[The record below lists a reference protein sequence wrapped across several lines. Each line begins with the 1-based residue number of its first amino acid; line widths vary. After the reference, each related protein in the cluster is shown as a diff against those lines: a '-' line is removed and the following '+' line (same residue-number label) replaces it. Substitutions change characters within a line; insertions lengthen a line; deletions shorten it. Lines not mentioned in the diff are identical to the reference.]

1 MLACERF
8 TLMQPDVLSI
18 LCCPE
23 DHSKLTPASGSLVAE
38 INSAIRRGQIQNR
51 AGRIIEQTTDGGL
64 ARTGGDVVYPII
76 DGIPVL
82 VRDEAIEIDQLEG
95 RHEGS

>member
-1 MLACERF
+1 
-8 TLMQPDVLSI
+8 MQPDVLSI

-23 DHSKLTPASGSLVAE
+23 DHSKLTSASSSLVAE
-38 INSAIRRGQIQNR
+38 INTAIRRGQLRNR
-51 AGRIIEQTTDGGL
+51 AGHIIEHRIDGGL

-82 VRDEAIEIDQLEG
+82 VRDEAIEIDRLEG

>member
-1 MLACERF
+1 MLAYEKF

-38 INSAIRRGQIQNR
+38 INSAIRRGQLCNR
-51 AGRIIEQTTDGGL
+51 AGRVIEHTIDGGL
-64 ARTGGDVVYPII
+64 TRTSGDVVYPII